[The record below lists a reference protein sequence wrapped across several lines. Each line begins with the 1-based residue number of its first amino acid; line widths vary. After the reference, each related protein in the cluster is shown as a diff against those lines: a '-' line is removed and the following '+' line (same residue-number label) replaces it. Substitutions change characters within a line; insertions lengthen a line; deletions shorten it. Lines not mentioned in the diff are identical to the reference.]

1 MCIFV
6 GKERIQ
12 LLGVSL
18 RSLGPDLAHSYGD
31 GVGGS
36 GVFCGWAR
44 KERAET
50 GAVGAKGSRGNP
62 GGLPRNLA
70 PGSVGFCGRLWGEG
84 RSGQGWVPPR
94 GGSKNLVTG

>member
-31 GVGGS
+31 GVGG
-36 GVFCGWAR
+36 
-44 KERAET
+44 
-50 GAVGAKGSRGNP
+50 
-62 GGLPRNLA
+62 
-70 PGSVGFCGRLWGEG
+70 
-84 RSGQGWVPPR
+84 
-94 GGSKNLVTG
+94 